1 MNFDRVLIGNV
12 TGYNISSHV
21 LTMSF
26 SVLAMQNF
34 IYLYLN
40 PTKSEITSHK
50 NVFKLVCQTCIKN
63 NKSERKKHYYLS
75 HIKQV
80 LYRVLLHTVFP
91 ISSGERHFFE
101 FKSIYCTNSNANL
114 TNAK

>member
-1 MNFDRVLIGNV
+1 
-12 TGYNISSHV
+12 
-21 LTMSF
+21 MSF

-34 IYLYLN
+34 IFLYLN

-101 FKSIYCTNSNANL
+101 FKSLIIFFFFQTDLRMLADIQH
-114 TNAK
+114 ARD